1 MRQVQR
7 CVSEVLRLDPQEKPD
22 WSRGYLKKLTNATSI
37 LYNTS
42 LNKVMLKQDEE
53 VARCHICAYIAS
65 QKMNEKHMP
74 DLGYYMDNIPLEP
87 KKAKHLMSLFRQSLS
102 NSSPMKQFAWT
113 PSPKKNKRSPV
124 KNGDRFTSS
133 DPKELRKQLFGT
145 PTKVGQSEK
154 SDLPI
159 IPELPPAQHF
169 ESPSTT
175 RRKLAFEEEEEEE
188 EDDDEEEAATA
199 DNDSSSKGHNIKTT
213 FVNDDADTDDYDNN
227 ESDFGSEEEMS
238 GVQENKRRNAKQ
250 VKKIRKPQSE
260 LKTAKALRKR
270 GRVPNS
276 LLAKKYCKMT
286 TEEII
291 RLCNDFELPR
301 EVAYQIVDEYNIN
314 ASRLVC
320 PWQLVCG
327 LVLNCTFIVFNE
339 RRRKDPRIDH
349 FIISKMCGLMLT
361 PKADDVIECVKLVK
375 ELIIGEKW
383 FRDLQIKFDDFD
395 GIKYSEI
402 IFRKL
407 GSMLQTTNI
416 LVTDDQYN
424 IWKKRIELDLALTE
438 PL

>member
-1 MRQVQR
+1 MQQVQH
-7 CVSEVLRLDPQEKPD
+7 CVTEVLRLDPQEKPD
-22 WSRGYLKKLTNATSI
+22 WSSGYLKKLANATSI

-65 QKMNEKHMP
+65 QKMNEKYMP
-74 DLGYYMDNIPLEP
+74 DLCYYMDSIPLEP
-87 KKAKHLMSLFRQSLS
+87 KKAKHLMNLFRQSLS

-113 PSPKKNKRSPV
+113 PSPKKSRRSPV

-133 DPKELRKQLFGT
+133 DPGDLRKQLFGT
-145 PTKVGQSEK
+145 PTKVSQNDK
-154 SDLPI
+154 NDQMT
-159 IPELPPAQHF
+159 IPELPPMQTQ
-169 ESPSTT
+169 ESPSIT

-188 EDDDEEEAATA
+188 EEETLGNESSSLKNTDKKAVIE
-199 DNDSSSKGHNIKTT
+199 DND
-213 FVNDDADTDDYDNN
+213 VDTDDYENHG
-227 ESDFGSEEEMS
+227 SDFVSEEETS
-238 GVQENKRRNAKQ
+238 DAQESKRRKTK
-250 VKKIRKPQSE
+250 VSKKVRKPQSE
-260 LKTAKALRKR
+260 FKAAKALRKK

-276 LLAKKYCKMT
+276 LLTKKYCKMS

-301 EVAYQIVDEYNIN
+301 GVAYQIVEEYNIN

-339 RRRKDPRIDH
+339 RRHKDPRIDH
-349 FIISKMCGLMLT
+349 FIISKMCGLMST
-361 PKADDVIECVKLVK
+361 PRVDDVIECVKLVK

-383 FRDLQIKFDDFD
+383 FRDLQIKYDDFD
-395 GIKYSEI
+395 GIKYNEI

-424 IWKKRIELDLALTE
+424 IWKRRIELDLALIE

>member
-1 MRQVQR
+1 MQQVQH
-7 CVSEVLRLDPQEKPD
+7 CVAEILRLDPVEKPD
-22 WSRGYLKKLTNATSI
+22 WSSGYLKKLTNATSI

-74 DLGYYMDNIPLEP
+74 DLCYYLDSIPLEP
-87 KKAKHLMSLFRQSLS
+87 KKAKHLMNLFRQSLS

-113 PSPKKNKRSPV
+113 PSPKKSKRSPV

-133 DPKELRKQLFGT
+133 NPNDLRRQLFGT
-145 PTKVGQSEK
+145 PTKIGHSEK
-154 SDLPI
+154 NDSLI
-159 IPELPPAQHF
+159 IPVLPPMQTNDA
-169 ESPSTT
+169 PPVT
-175 RRKLAFEEEEEEE
+175 RRKLAFEEEETH
-188 EDDDEEEAATA
+188 DEELG
-199 DNDSSSKGHNIKTT
+199 SKCVSLKNHSTKGISGNGE
-213 FVNDDADTDDYDNN
+213 TDIDEYENH
-227 ESDFGSEEEMS
+227 ESESGSEEETS
-238 GVQENKRRNAKQ
+238 DVQERKGRKSIQNKR
-250 VKKIRKPQSE
+250 VKKPKSE
-260 LKTAKALRKR
+260 LKTAKTLRKR
-270 GRVPNS
+270 GRIPNS
-276 LLAKKYCKMT
+276 LLVKKYCKMT

-301 EVAYQIVDEYNIN
+301 EVAYKIVDEYNIN
-314 ASRLVC
+314 ATRLVC

-349 FIISKMCGLMLT
+349 FIISKMCSLMLT
-361 PKADDVIECVKLVK
+361 SKVDEVIECVKLVK
-375 ELIIGEKW
+375 ELIVGEKW
-383 FRDLQIKFDDFD
+383 FRDLQIRYDDFD
-395 GIKYSEI
+395 GIKYNEI

-424 IWKKRIELDLALTE
+424 IWKRRIELDLALAE
-438 PL
+438 SL

>member
-1 MRQVQR
+1 MSMQQVQH
-7 CVSEVLRLDPQEKPD
+7 CVAEVLRLDPQEKPD
-22 WSRGYLKKLTNATSI
+22 WSSGYLKKLTNATSI

-74 DLGYYMDNIPLEP
+74 DLCYYIDSIPLEP
-87 KKAKHLMSLFRQSLS
+87 KKAKHLMNLFRQSLS

-124 KNGDRFTSS
+124 KNGGRFTSS
-133 DPKELRKQLFGT
+133 DPKELRNQLFGT
-145 PTKVGQSEK
+145 PTKVRK
-154 SDLPI
+154 SQNNDSFV
-159 IPELPPAQHF
+159 IPELPPMQTN
-169 ESPSTT
+169 ESPSIT
-175 RRKLAFEEEEEEE
+175 RRKLAFEE
-188 EDDDEEEAATA
+188 DDDEDEEEPG
-199 DNDSSSKGHNIKTT
+199 NDGLSLKSHINKSITGTRNVDSDEYENH
-213 FVNDDADTDDYDNN
+213 
-227 ESDFGSEEEMS
+227 ESDPTSEEEPL
-238 GVQENKRRNAKQ
+238 GVQESRSGRTKQNKA
-250 VKKIRKPQSE
+250 VGKPQSE

-270 GRVPNS
+270 GRIPNS
-276 LLAKKYCKMT
+276 LLVKKYCKMT

-301 EVAYQIVDEYNIN
+301 EVAYKIVDEYNIN

-349 FIISKMCGLMLT
+349 FIVSKMCSLMLT
-361 PKADDVIECVKLVK
+361 SKVDDVIECVKLVK

-383 FRDLQIKFDDFD
+383 FRDLQIRYDDFD
-395 GIKYSEI
+395 GIRYDEI

-424 IWKKRIELDLALTE
+424 IWKKRIEMDLALTE